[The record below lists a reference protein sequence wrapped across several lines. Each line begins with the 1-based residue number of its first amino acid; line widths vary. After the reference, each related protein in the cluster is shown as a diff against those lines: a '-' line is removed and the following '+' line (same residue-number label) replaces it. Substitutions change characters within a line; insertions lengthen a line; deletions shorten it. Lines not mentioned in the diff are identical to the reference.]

1 MKAEKMREWT
11 AEELAVKVREFSDQL
26 FRLKFQLTSGQTETL
41 AKIRVLRKD
50 IARAKTLQR
59 ETAIQSQSPKPNAAG
74 ESEKT

>member
-11 AEELAVKVREFSDQL
+11 AEELSVKVREFSDQL
-26 FRLKFQLTSGQTETL
+26 FRLKFQLMSGQTETL

-59 ETAIQSQSPKPNAAG
+59 ELDLERRSTPV
-74 ESEKT
+74 SEPPA

>member
-11 AEELAVKVREFSDQL
+11 AEELGSKVREFSDQL
-26 FRLKFQLTSGQTETL
+26 FRLKFQLSSGQTETL

-59 ETAIQSQSPKPNAAG
+59 ELELESKSPASDLRA
-74 ESEKT
+74 